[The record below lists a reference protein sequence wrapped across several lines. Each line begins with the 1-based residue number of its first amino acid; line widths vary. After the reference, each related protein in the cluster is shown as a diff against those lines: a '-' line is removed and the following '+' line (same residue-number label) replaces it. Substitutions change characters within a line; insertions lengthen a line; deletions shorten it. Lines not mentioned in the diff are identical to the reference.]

1 MGAIQP
7 NSAFNLRIRVRV
19 RDAHASSA
27 AAAFARDWDNNYVTL
42 YNVRSC
48 NTVHA
53 VRERVA
59 LRLGRPVAGIAI
71 KVLSKGTTARLKH
84 DLTFGDYG
92 IDAKT
97 QATLVARC
105 TADAAKVTRCIAKE
119 FSLNTSGMDLLWANH
134 VWNSGTIGDLAN
146 RNNGRPPKITLVA

>member
-1 MGAIQP
+1 MAIQP

-71 KVLSKGTTARLKH
+71 KVLSKGTTARLKVCC
-84 DLTFGDYG
+84 F
-92 IDAKT
+92 
-97 QATLVARC
+97 
-105 TADAAKVTRCIAKE
+105 
-119 FSLNTSGMDLLWANH
+119 
-134 VWNSGTIGDLAN
+134 
-146 RNNGRPPKITLVA
+146 